1 MIDIKNT
8 PHFDGEKTILNGFIL
23 LDYTTTN
30 ETLDLNLIGTDKD
43 RKKLI
48 IYLYQDKLKYKK
60 TEIERADDLP
70 I

>member
-8 PHFDGEKTILNGFIL
+8 PHFDEEKTILNGFIL

-43 RKKLI
+43 RKN
-48 IYLYQDKLKYKK
+48 
-60 TEIERADDLP
+60 
-70 I
+70 